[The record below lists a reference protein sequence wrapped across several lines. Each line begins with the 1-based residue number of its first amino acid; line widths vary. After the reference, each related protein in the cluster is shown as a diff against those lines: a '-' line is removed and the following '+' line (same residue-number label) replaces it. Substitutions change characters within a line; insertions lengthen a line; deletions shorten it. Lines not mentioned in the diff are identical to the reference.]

1 MTFTILFVASYP
13 DIAIG
18 YSKVANFISNT
29 LADVEAVRL
38 VYFGFSNF
46 PGKKIQRYIHP
57 KISMIDVLHVEQ
69 SRKNESYDVYG
80 TNIFID
86 TINNV
91 KLDLI
96 FIYNDI
102 IVTSRLMNTI
112 INYRNNHRHNPDKP
126 ALPPF
131 KLYTYL
137 DLVYDYERPEFLNHV
152 FRNSDK
158 IILFTDYWR
167 EHLVSQGFPK
177 EKMEV
182 LYHTY
187 DGQVRQESQIPTV
200 ADAKQQMGLPPD
212 SFIVLN
218 ANRNCYRKAID
229 ISITAF
235 LLFLK
240 DQQMNPAIYL
250 LLRMSLEEAHGYKI
264 RNVIQTECIRLGMDY
279 DTVVNHHI
287 RTIDRKDELSDE
299 RMSLLYEACDVGL
312 NTCIGEGFGLCNM
325 EHGIAGKP
333 QIVSKVGGLRDIFQG
348 LADTLIEPRT
358 SYHIS
363 NQNDEHNGIVYVCD
377 AADVAA
383 ALKKVYANYA
393 LYAGQ
398 FAAFSVSAK
407 KKYAV
412 EAVKEQLLQIV
423 FPNASVRTTV
433 MELSVQ
439 LRGLITTIHGICSL
453 LEKIEGET

>member
-1 MTFTILFVASYP
+1 MTYTILFVASYP

-29 LADVEAVRL
+29 LAAVESVHL

-46 PGKKIQRYIHP
+46 PGAKKIQRRIDP
-57 KISMIDVLHVEQ
+57 NITLIDVLQEEQ
-69 SRKNESYDVYG
+69 SRNAASYDVYG
-80 TNIFID
+80 TNIFVD
-86 TINNV
+86 TINRV
-91 KLDLI
+91 KPDLI

-102 IVTSRLMNTI
+102 IVASRLMNTI
-112 INYRNNHRHNPDKP
+112 INYRNDPANP

-131 KLYTYL
+131 KVHTYL
-137 DLVYDYERPEFLNHV
+137 DLVYDYERPEFLEHV

-158 IILFTDYWR
+158 VILFTDYWR
-167 EHLVSQGFPK
+167 EHLTKMGFPK
-177 EKMEV
+177 EKMSV
-182 LYHTY
+182 LYHSY
-187 DGQVRQESQIPTV
+187 EGGGGGGGSSGQETV
-200 ADAKQQMGLPPD
+200 EAKRLMGLPTN

-229 ISITAF
+229 ITITAF
-235 LLFLK
+235 LIFLK

-264 RNVIQTECIRLGMDY
+264 RSVIQTECIRLGLDY
-279 DTVVNHHI
+279 DAVINHHI
-287 RTIDRKDELSDE
+287 LTIDRKDELSDE
-299 RMSLLYEACDVGL
+299 RMALLYAACDVGL

-333 QIVSKVGGLRDIFQG
+333 QIVSKVGGLRDIFEG
-348 LADTLIEPRT
+348 LTDDTLIEPRA

-363 NQNDEHNGIVYVCD
+363 NQNDEHNGIVYVCG
-377 AADVAA
+377 AADFAA

-393 LYAGQ
+393 LYAEQ

-407 KKYAV
+407 KKYGV
-412 EAVKEQLLQIV
+412 EVVKEQLLQIV
-423 FPNASVRTTV
+423 APRSVRATV
-433 MELSVQ
+433 MELSAE
-439 LRGLITTIHGICSL
+439 LRRLMQNIHGICNL
-453 LEKIEGET
+453 LEKIEGDS